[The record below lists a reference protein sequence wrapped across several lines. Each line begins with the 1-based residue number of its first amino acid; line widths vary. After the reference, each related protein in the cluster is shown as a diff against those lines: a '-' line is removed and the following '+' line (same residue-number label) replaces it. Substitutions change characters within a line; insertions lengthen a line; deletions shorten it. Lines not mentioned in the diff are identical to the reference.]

1 MPNLALLDLIA
12 PYVLRGENL
21 GAQHAA
27 LSVVRVV
34 SYETAT
40 GSQLTFDLVS
50 AGVSS
55 LDEPGDIGVAELIS
69 MSPPYPFVGGDKDRE
84 PRDGGA
90 SP

>member
-40 GSQLTFDLVS
+40 GSQLTFDL
-50 AGVSS
+50 
-55 LDEPGDIGVAELIS
+55 IS